1 MSEDVEQ
8 RIGIV
13 GYGAYVPRYRITV
26 NEIAQVWNEDGKKIA
41 GGISV
46 NEKSVPGI
54 DEDVITIS
62 TEAARD
68 ALLRADISPSEIGA
82 VYVGSESHPYAVK
95 PSAVTVAEALGSTPH
110 CTCADLEFACK
121 AGTAGAQMVLGMVG
135 AGQIKYGL
143 AIGSDTAQGR
153 PGDALEY
160 TAGAGGAALIIGKGK
175 NVVAYNEGT
184 YSYSS
189 DTPDFFRREG
199 QTFPSHGSRFTGE
212 PSYFKHVINAAKGMM
227 ERLNITEK
235 DVQWLVLHT
244 PNGKFPMAA
253 ARMLNFPLEKL
264 EQSLVVKRIGNT
276 YSGASMLGLTAVL
289 DVAKPGERI
298 LMVSYGSG
306 AGSDAFTWVVTDRI
320 NEVRNKAPLTED
332 YVNYKVNISY
342 AEYAKKRQKIK
353 DLPDSG

>member
-1 MSEDVEQ
+1 MDDL
-8 RIGIV
+8 GIV
-13 GYGAYVPRYRITV
+13 GYGVYIPRYRIAV
-26 NEIAQVWNEDGKKIA
+26 NEIAQVWNEDGKAISR
-41 GGISV
+41 GISV
-46 NEKSVPGI
+46 NEKSVPGL

-68 ALLRADISPSEIGA
+68 AILRAGISPSEIGA

-95 PSAVTVAEALGSTPH
+95 PSAVTVAEAIGSTPH
-110 CTCADLEFACK
+110 CTCSDLEFACK
-121 AGTAGAQMVLGMVG
+121 AGTAGVQMVLGMVA

-143 AIGSDTAQGR
+143 AVGADTSQGR

-160 TAGAGGAALIIGKGK
+160 TAGAGGAAVIIGKGK
-175 NVVAYNEGT
+175 DKVVAYNEGT

-199 QTFPSHGSRFTGE
+199 QMFPSHGSRFTGE
-212 PSYFKHVINAAKGMM
+212 PSYFKHVVNAAKGMM
-227 ERLNITEK
+227 ERLDLTEK

-264 EQSLVVKRIGNT
+264 EQALVVKRIGNT
-276 YSGASMLGLTAVL
+276 YSGASMVGLTSVL
-289 DVAKPGERI
+289 DVAQPGDRI

-306 AGSDAFTWVVTDRI
+306 AGSDAFSWVVTDRI

-332 YVNYKVNISY
+332 FINYKVNITYS
-342 AEYAKKRQKIK
+342 EYAKFRGKIK
-353 DLPDSG
+353 DVAE

>member
-1 MSEDVEQ
+1 MANDL
-8 RIGIV
+8 GIV
-13 GYGAYVPRYRITV
+13 GYGAYIPRYRIAV
-26 NEIAQVWNEDGKKIA
+26 NEIATVWNEDGKSISR
-41 GGISV
+41 GISV
-46 NEKSVPGI
+46 NEKSVPGL

-68 ALLRADISPSEIGA
+68 ALLRANINPSEIGA

-95 PSAVTVAEALGSTPH
+95 PSAVTVAEAIGSVPH

-121 AGTAGAQMVLGMVG
+121 AGTAGIQMVLGMVA

-143 AIGSDTAQGR
+143 AIGADTSQGR

-160 TAGAGGAALIIGKGK
+160 TAGAGGAAFIIGKGK
-175 NVVAYNEGT
+175 DKVVAYNEGT

-199 QTFPSHGSRFTGE
+199 QMFPSHGSRFTGE
-212 PSYFKHVINAAKGMM
+212 PSYFKHVVNAAKGMM
-227 ERLNITEK
+227 ERLDLTEK

-264 EQSLVVKRIGNT
+264 EQALVVKRIGNT
-276 YSGASMLGLTAVL
+276 YSGASMVGLTSVL
-289 DVAKPGERI
+289 DVAQPDDRI

-306 AGSDAFTWVVTDRI
+306 AGSDAFSWVVTDKI

-332 YVNYKVNISY
+332 YINYKLNITY
-342 AEYAKKRQKIK
+342 AEYAKFRGKIK
-353 DLPDSG
+353 DVAE

>member
-1 MSEDVEQ
+1 MESK
-8 RIGIV
+8 IGIV
-13 GYGAYVPRYRITV
+13 GYGAYVPRYRISV
-26 NEIAQVWNEDGKKIA
+26 SEIAQVWHEDGKAISQ
-41 GGISV
+41 GISV
-46 NEKSVPGI
+46 NEKSVPGL

-95 PSAVTVAEALGSTPH
+95 PSAVTVAEAIGSVPH
-110 CTCADLEFACK
+110 CTCSDLEFACK
-121 AGTAGAQMVLGMVG
+121 AGTAGIQMVLGMV
-135 AGQIKYGL
+135 AADQIKYGL
-143 AIGSDTAQGR
+143 AIGADTSQGR

-160 TAGAGGAALIIGKGK
+160 TAGAGGAAFIVGKGEK
-175 NVVAYNEGT
+175 VIAYNEGT

-199 QTFPSHGSRFTGE
+199 QLFPSHGSRFTGE
-212 PSYFKHVINAAKGMM
+212 PSYFKHVVSAAKGMM
-227 ERLNITEK
+227 ERLDLTEK
-235 DVQWLVLHT
+235 DIQWLVLHT

-264 EQSLVVKRIGNT
+264 EQALVVKRIGNT
-276 YSGASMLGLTAVL
+276 YSGASMVGLTSVL
-289 DVAKPGERI
+289 DVAQPGDRI

-306 AGSDAFTWVVTDRI
+306 AGSDAFSWVVTDRI

-332 YVNYKVNISY
+332 YINYKLNITY
-342 AEYAKKRQKIK
+342 AEYAKFRGKIK
-353 DLPDSG
+353 DVAE

>member
-1 MSEDVEQ
+1 MASG
-8 RIGIV
+8 IGIV
-13 GYGAYVPRYRITV
+13 GYGSYIPRYRITV
-26 NEIAQVWNEDGKKIA
+26 EEIAHVWHEDGKAISKGIA
-41 GGISV
+41 V
-46 NEKSVPGI
+46 AEKSVPGL

-68 ALLRADISPSEIGA
+68 SILRAEVNPSEIGA

-95 PSAVTVAEALGSTPH
+95 PSAVTVAEAIGSIPH

-121 AGTAGAQMVLGMVG
+121 AGTAGIQMVLGMV
-135 AGQIKYGL
+135 ASGQIKYGL

-160 TAGAGGAALIIGKGK
+160 TAAAGGAAFIVGSGD
-175 NVVAYNEGT
+175 NVLAVNEGT

-199 QTFPSHGSRFTGE
+199 QTFPVHGSRFTGK
-212 PSYFKHVINAAKGMM
+212 PSYFRHVVNAAKGMM
-227 ERLNITEK
+227 ERLDLTEK
-235 DVQWLVLHT
+235 EIDWLVLHT

-264 EQSLVVKRIGNT
+264 QQSLVVQRIGNT
-276 YSGASMLGLTAVL
+276 YSAASMVGLCAVL
-289 DVAKPGERI
+289 DVAKPEDRI

-306 AGSDAFTWVVTDRI
+306 AGSDAFSWVVTDALTD
-320 NEVRNKAPLTED
+320 EVKNRAPHVED
-332 YVNYKVNISY
+332 YITNKINIGY
-342 AEYAKKRQKIK
+342 PEYAKYRGKFVT
-353 DLPDSG
+353 LEN

>member
-1 MSEDVEQ
+1 MANDL
-8 RIGIV
+8 GIV
-13 GYGAYVPRYRITV
+13 GYGAYVPRYRIAV
-26 NEIAQVWNEDGKKIA
+26 NEIATVWNEDGKSISR
-41 GGISV
+41 GISV
-46 NEKSVPGI
+46 NEKSVPGL

-68 ALLRADISPSEIGA
+68 ALLRANINPSEIGA

-95 PSAVTVAEALGSTPH
+95 PSAVTVAEAIGSVPH

-121 AGTAGAQMVLGMVG
+121 AGTAGIQMVLGMVA

-143 AIGSDTAQGR
+143 AIGADTSQGR

-160 TAGAGGAALIIGKGK
+160 TAGAGGAAFIIGKGK
-175 NVVAYNEGT
+175 DKVVAYNEGT

-199 QTFPSHGSRFTGE
+199 QMFPSHGSRFTGE
-212 PSYFKHVINAAKGMM
+212 PSYFKHVVNAAKGMM
-227 ERLNITEK
+227 ERLDLTEK

-264 EQSLVVKRIGNT
+264 EQALVVKRIGNT
-276 YSGASMLGLTAVL
+276 YSGASMVGLTSVL
-289 DVAKPGERI
+289 DVAQPDDRI

-306 AGSDAFTWVVTDRI
+306 AGSDAFSWVVTDKI

-332 YVNYKVNISY
+332 YINYKLNITY
-342 AEYAKKRQKIK
+342 AEYAKFRGKIK
-353 DLPDSG
+353 DVAE

>member
-1 MSEDVEQ
+1 MANDL
-8 RIGIV
+8 GIV
-13 GYGAYVPRYRITV
+13 GYGVYIPRYRIAV
-26 NEIAQVWNEDGKKIA
+26 NEIATVWNEDGKSISR
-41 GGISV
+41 GISV
-46 NEKSVPGI
+46 NEKSVPGL

-68 ALLRADISPSEIGA
+68 ALLRANINPSEIGA

-95 PSAVTVAEALGSTPH
+95 PSAVTVAEAIGSVPH

-121 AGTAGAQMVLGMVG
+121 AGTAGIQMVLGMVA

-143 AIGSDTAQGR
+143 AIGADTSQGR

-160 TAGAGGAALIIGKGK
+160 TAGAGGAAFIIGKGK
-175 NVVAYNEGT
+175 DKVVAYNEGT

-199 QTFPSHGSRFTGE
+199 QMFPSHGSRFTGE
-212 PSYFKHVINAAKGMM
+212 PSYFKHVVNAAKGMM
-227 ERLNITEK
+227 ERLDLTEK

-264 EQSLVVKRIGNT
+264 EQALVVKRIGNT
-276 YSGASMLGLTAVL
+276 YSGASMVGLTSVL
-289 DVAKPGERI
+289 DVAQPDDRI

-306 AGSDAFTWVVTDRI
+306 AGSDAFSWVVTDKI

-332 YVNYKVNISY
+332 YINYKLNITY
-342 AEYAKKRQKIK
+342 AEYAKFRGNIK
-353 DLPDSG
+353 DVAE

>member
-1 MSEDVEQ
+1 MASG
-8 RIGIV
+8 IGIV
-13 GYGAYVPRYRITV
+13 GYGSYIPRYRISV
-26 NEIAQVWNEDGKKIA
+26 EEIAHVWHEDGKAISKGIA
-41 GGISV
+41 V
-46 NEKSVPGI
+46 TEKSVPGL

-68 ALLRADISPSEIGA
+68 SLLRAKINPSEIGA

-95 PSAVTVAEALGSTPH
+95 PSAVTVAEAIGSVPH

-121 AGTAGAQMVLGMVG
+121 AGTAGIQMVLGMVA

-143 AIGSDTAQGR
+143 AVGSDTAQGR

-160 TAGAGGAALIIGKGK
+160 TAAAGGAAFIIGSGD
-175 NVVAYNEGT
+175 NVLAVNEGT

-199 QTFPSHGSRFTGE
+199 QTFPVHGSRFTGK
-212 PSYFKHVINAAKGMM
+212 PSYFRHVVNAAKGMM
-227 ERLNITEK
+227 ERLDLTEK
-235 DVQWLVLHT
+235 EIDWLVLHT

-264 EQSLVVKRIGNT
+264 QQSLVVQRIGNT
-276 YSGASMLGLTAVL
+276 YSAASMVGLCAVL
-289 DVAKPGERI
+289 DVAKPEDRI

-306 AGSDAFTWVVTDRI
+306 AGSDAFSWVVTDALTD
-320 NEVRNKAPLTED
+320 EVKNRAPYVED
-332 YVNYKVNISY
+332 YIENKINIGY
-342 AEYAKKRQKIK
+342 PEYAKYRGKFVT
-353 DLPDSG
+353 LEN

>member
-1 MSEDVEQ
+1 MVKQRMSEK
-8 RIGIV
+8 IGIV
-13 GYGAYVPRYRITV
+13 GYGVYIPRYRITV
-26 NEIAQVWNEDGKKIA
+26 DEIANVWHEDGKAISN
-41 GGISV
+41 GISV
-46 NEKSVPGI
+46 NEKSVPGL

-68 ALLRADISPSEIGA
+68 ALLRAQISPSEIGA

-95 PSAVTVAEALGSTPH
+95 PSAVTVAEAIGSVPH
-110 CTCADLEFACK
+110 CTCSDLEFACK
-121 AGTAGAQMVLGMVG
+121 AGTAGVQMVLGMVG
-135 AGQIKYGL
+135 AGQINYGL
-143 AIGSDTAQGR
+143 AVGSDTAQGR

-160 TAGAGGAALIIGKGK
+160 TAGAGGAALLIGKGEG
-175 NVVAYNEGT
+175 VVAYCEGT

-212 PSYFKHVINAAKGMM
+212 PSYFRHVINAAKGMM
-227 ERLNITEK
+227 ERLDITEK

-264 EQSLVVKRIGNT
+264 EQALVVKRIGNT
-276 YSGASMLGLTAVL
+276 YSGASMVGLTSVL
-289 DVAKPGERI
+289 DVAKPGDRI

-306 AGSDAFTWVVTDRI
+306 AGSDAFSWVVTEKI
-320 NEVRNKAPLTED
+320 NEVRNRAPLTED
-332 YVNYKVNISY
+332 YINYKVNITY
-342 AEYAKKRQKIK
+342 AEYAKYRGKIK
-353 DLPDSG
+353 DVSE